1 MLQIAHLFLLFTN
14 AIGFIVIYIAIQLYR
29 EYRFKYLLSNV
40 YMLVGFSTITLSNS
54 IETFLKITV
63 SDYYQSAVFDIFT
76 TSIFFILPLV
86 IIFATYHMVSL
97 IWGMLQK
104 KEPMTLKKISILIG
118 TLFVISQ
125 IVFFIKPILFG
136 SLQQLSLKIAHFIL
150 YLTFSFLI
158 FFIFYSTKGIKN
170 KGRKDALNIFA
181 VILLAINLALISITF
196 SAVFDWISLNAQMII
211 LSIVVFTFNL
221 FMVIFIKKFFHKYH
235 TEYMI
240 RSTTKFDELAERYNI
255 TKREREIIEFI
266 CRGKT
271 NKEIGEELFITPL
284 TVRDHISK
292 IFTKT
297 KVKSRLQLAN
307 LFRGN

>member
-1 MLQIAHLFLLFTN
+1 
-14 AIGFIVIYIAIQLYR
+14 
-29 EYRFKYLLSNV
+29 
-40 YMLVGFSTITLSNS
+40 MLVGFGVITLSNT

-63 SDYYQSAVFDIFT
+63 SDYYHSSVYTVFITVLYFV
-76 TSIFFILPLV
+76 LPLV
-86 IIFATYHMVSL
+86 IIFSTYHMVSL

-104 KEPMTLKKISILIG
+104 MEPVALKKVSILIG
-118 TLFVISQ
+118 ILFVILQ
-125 IVFFIKPILFG
+125 IIFFINPILFVN
-136 SLQQLSLKIAHFIL
+136 LQQLSLRIAHLIL
-150 YLTFSFLI
+150 YITFCFSI
-158 FFIFYSTKGIKN
+158 FYIFYSAKDIKN
-170 KGRKDALNIFA
+170 KGRKDALRLFA
-181 VILLAINLALISITF
+181 VMLFAINISLISITL
-196 SAVFDWISLNAQMII
+196 SAVFDWISVNAQMII
-211 LSIVVFTFNL
+211 LSIVVFIFNL
-221 FMVIFIKKFFHKYH
+221 FIVIFIKQFFYKYH

-240 RSTTKFDELAERYNI
+240 SSTTKFEELVERYSI

-307 LFRGN
+307 MFRSN